1 MLVLTDDEVRSAL
14 TMPAAI
20 ASLARTFRELGSG
33 VDMPTT
39 RAQLSH
45 PTGWM
50 RILTA
55 SLPHV
60 GVFGFKE
67 FHLTRVAEEP
77 QRAIVRYSVDLFD
90 SATGEPI
97 ARLDAHHLT
106 AVRTAATAAV
116 ALQAV
121 APAGAFSL
129 GVIGSGSEARWQ
141 VEAFAAVLRLQN
153 VSIFSPRQQSRERLA
168 ATLSDLLSV
177 PAASVDSPE
186 AVTRSAD
193 VLIAATNTAGRG
205 PAVLGRWLHP
215 GMHVSSIGST
225 TPRQREI
232 DPDVFAR
239 ADVVV
244 VDSLDVLEESGDAIA
259 AKQAGMLALENV
271 LPLSTL
277 VARRSDIPREP
288 QSITL
293 YKSIGS
299 GLQDVCLA
307 HAVVERA
314 STLGIG
320 HHVSASQHSKN
331 VAAN

>member
-1 MLVLTDDEVRSAL
+1 MLLLTDDEVRSAL

-20 ASLARTFRELGSG
+20 AALASMFRELGSG

-39 RAQLSH
+39 RTELSH
-45 PTGWM
+45 PSGWM
-50 RILTA
+50 RLLTA

-60 GVFGFKE
+60 GIFGFKE
-67 FHLTRVAEEP
+67 FHLTRAADEP
-77 QRAIVRYSVDLFD
+77 QRAVVRYSVDLFD
-90 SATGEPI
+90 GATGAPI
-97 ARLDAHHLT
+97 ATLDAHHLT

-116 ALQAV
+116 ALQAL
-121 APAGAFSL
+121 APPGECTL
-129 GVIGSGSEARWQ
+129 GVIGSGGEARSQ
-141 VEAFAAVLRLQN
+141 VEAFAAVLPLQS

-177 PAASVDSPE
+177 PVEPADSPE
-186 AVTRSAD
+186 AVTNGAD

-205 PAVLGRWLHP
+205 PAVLGQWLHA

-244 VDSLDVLEESGDAIA
+244 VDTLDVLKESGDAIA
-259 AKQAGMLALENV
+259 AEQAGTLALHDV
-271 LPLSTL
+271 LPLSAV
-277 VARRSDIPREP
+277 VARPGDVPREP
-288 QSITL
+288 QAITL

-299 GLQDVCLA
+299 GLQDICLA
-307 HAVVERA
+307 HAVVEHA

-320 HHVSASQHSKN
+320 RHVPDSQYSKD